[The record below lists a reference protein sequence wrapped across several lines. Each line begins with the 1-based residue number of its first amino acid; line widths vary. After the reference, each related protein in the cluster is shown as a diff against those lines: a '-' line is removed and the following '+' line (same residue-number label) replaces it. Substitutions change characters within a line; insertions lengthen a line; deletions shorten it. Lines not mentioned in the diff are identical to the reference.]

1 MSDILRQ
8 AGAIPFQRQPAGLR
22 VLLIT
27 SRDTCR
33 WVIPK
38 GGVERGQT
46 AIQAAQLE
54 AFEEAGVK
62 GIIHPTPLGFYTYG
76 KRLRSGIVKPT
87 SVEVFALEVQ
97 KQLKKWPEK
106 SQRHF
111 EWMTISAAVKSV
123 EEPGMAM
130 LLLRLAEIQTNAA

>member
-8 AGAIPFQRQPAGLR
+8 AGAIPFQQDPAGLR

-27 SRDTCR
+27 SRDSGR

-38 GGVERGQT
+38 GGVEPGQT
-46 AIQAAQLE
+46 AIQAAEVE

-62 GIIHPTPLGFYTYG
+62 GIMHPTPLGFYTYG

-87 SVEVFALEVQ
+87 SVEVFALEVN

-106 SQRHF
+106 SQRRF
-111 EWMTISAAVKSV
+111 VWMTVSAAVKSV

-130 LLLRLAEIQTNAA
+130 LLLRLNEIQTSAA